1 MKDVASV
8 AKVGLATVSRVLN
21 GNDAVDPQLARRV
34 HEAVELLG
42 YRRDV
47 TASALRRADRQS
59 ASVGLV
65 IDDVANP
72 FFSAVLRGFQDVAF
86 PRGVLTLSG
95 SSDGDVGR
103 ERQLVDSLA
112 SRGVDGLVI
121 VPSGDDQTYLARE
134 RDAGTALVFVDR
146 PPRYVA
152 ADSVVTDNAAG
163 THAAVEH
170 LLAAGHRRIGYLGD
184 RQRLYTGVER
194 VAGYRRALA
203 AHGLP
208 AEPALE
214 RLELADSD
222 AAYAA
227 ALDLLAG
234 LDRPSALVTG
244 QNLITLGTLRA
255 LRDLSLQH
263 AVALVAFDDVA
274 LADVVQPAVTVIAQ
288 DPTALG
294 RHAAEL
300 LFERLDGG
308 SGPPREVVVPTRLI
322 ARGSGE
328 IPPST

>member
-1 MKDVASV
+1 MKDVAAV

-34 HEAVELLG
+34 HDAVELLG

-95 SSDGDVGR
+95 SSDGDVAR

-152 ADSVVTDNAAG
+152 ADAVVTDNAAG
-163 THAAVEH
+163 TFAAVEH
-170 LLAAGHRRIGYLGD
+170 LAAAGHRRIGYLGD

-203 AHGLP
+203 EHGLA

-234 LDRPSALVTG
+234 PDRPSALVTG

-288 DPTALG
+288 DPSALG

-300 LFERLDGG
+300 LFERLDGE
-308 SGPPREVVVPTRLI
+308 SGPPRHVVVPTRLI

-328 IPPST
+328 IPPD

>member
-1 MKDVASV
+1 MKDVAAV

-34 HEAVELLG
+34 HDAVELLG

-95 SSDGDVGR
+95 SSDGDVAR

-152 ADSVVTDNAAG
+152 ADAVVTDNAAG
-163 THAAVEH
+163 TFAAVEH
-170 LLAAGHRRIGYLGD
+170 LAAAGHRRIGYLGD
-184 RQRLYTGVER
+184 RQRLYTGIER

-203 AHGLP
+203 EHGLA

-234 LDRPSALVTG
+234 PDRPSALVTG

-288 DPTALG
+288 DPSALG

-300 LFERLDGG
+300 LFERLDGE
-308 SGPPREVVVPTRLI
+308 SGPPRHVVVPTRLI

-328 IPPST
+328 IPPD

>member
-1 MKDVASV
+1 MKDVAAV

-34 HEAVELLG
+34 HDAVELLG

-95 SSDGDVGR
+95 SSDGDVAR
-103 ERQLVDSLA
+103 ERQLVDALA

-152 ADSVVTDNAAG
+152 ADAVVTDNAAG

-194 VAGYRRALA
+194 LAGYRRAIA
-203 AHGLP
+203 EHGLP

-227 ALDLLAG
+227 ARELLAG
-234 LDRPSALVTG
+234 PEPPSALVTG

-255 LRDLSLQH
+255 LRDLSLQQS
-263 AVALVAFDDVA
+263 VALVAFDDVA

-300 LFERLDGG
+300 LFERLDGRD
-308 SGPPREVVVPTRLI
+308 GPPREVVVPTRLI

-328 IPPST
+328 IPPR